1 MSEKKVILYLGQKEI
16 GERCFRLLYEQWKQD
31 KIELIVSSNTS
42 DNVWWRSNYIYE
54 TCHKEGIPFFSNERK
69 DDRLLNENILKYGVN
84 QILSV
89 QHNWILKRET
99 LQMVDFNAL
108 NLHLAKLPE
117 YQGYCTFNHA
127 IMNQEYTYGV
137 TLHWM
142 TEKVDSGDVGYQ
154 KEFAIEES
162 DTAYSLYQKS
172 VLAGENCFRK
182 LLDNILR
189 HEDIPR
195 IKMTGSPRFYTR
207 ESIEAYKEIKELDD
221 KSYVARTARACWFPP
236 FEPAYFTVN
245 GEKIFLVPELN
256 KE

>member
-16 GERCFRLLYEQWKQD
+16 GERCFFLLYELWKQE
-31 KIELIVSSNTS
+31 KIELIVSSNKTN
-42 DNVWWRSNYIYE
+42 NVWWRSNRIYE
-54 TCHKEGIPFFSNERK
+54 ICHKEGIPFFSNERK
-69 DDRLLNENILKYGVN
+69 DDKQLNEYILKYGVN

-89 QHNWILKRET
+89 QHNWILKQET

-117 YQGYCTFNHA
+117 YQGYYAFNHA
-127 IMNQEYTYGV
+127 IMNQEHTYGV

-142 TEKVDSGDVGYQ
+142 TEKVDYGEVAYQ
-154 KEFAIEES
+154 KEFPIEES

-172 VLAGENCFRK
+172 VMAGENCFRN

-189 HEDIPR
+189 DEDIPR
-195 IKMTGSPRFYTR
+195 AKMIGSPRFYTR

-221 KSYVARTARACWFPP
+221 KFYVSKTARACWFPP

-245 GEKIFLVPELN
+245 KEKFFLIPELN